1 MSSAADQLEAF
12 PFVRELTPLD
22 FLNLPRGLF
31 EALPK
36 PCTQT
41 VDVRLQHASYTLS
54 TGNMKRSAASA
65 GPIWPPVLTN
75 VLLNGMFRFPISLGC
90 VSKTLQA
97 FLFFI
102 TNHIWS
108 VNPVW
113 TSIITG
119 QPVSHLR
126 AHGLNYRTGQALR
139 VHIPTNSRLGHRCP
153 RTEYH

>member
-1 MSSAADQLEAF
+1 MSSTAEQLEAF
-12 PFVRELTPLD
+12 PFVRELNPLD
-22 FLNLPRGLF
+22 FLHLPRGLF

-41 VDVRLQHASYTLS
+41 VNARRQHTSYPLS

-75 VLLNGMFRFPISLGC
+75 VLLNGIFHFLYPLGI
-90 VSKTLQA
+90 SKTLQA

-102 TNHIWS
+102 TSRIWS
-108 VNPVW
+108 VNQVW

-119 QPVSHLR
+119 QPISPLC
-126 AHGLNYRTGQALR
+126 AHDLKYRTA
-139 VHIPTNSRLGHRCP
+139 
-153 RTEYH
+153 